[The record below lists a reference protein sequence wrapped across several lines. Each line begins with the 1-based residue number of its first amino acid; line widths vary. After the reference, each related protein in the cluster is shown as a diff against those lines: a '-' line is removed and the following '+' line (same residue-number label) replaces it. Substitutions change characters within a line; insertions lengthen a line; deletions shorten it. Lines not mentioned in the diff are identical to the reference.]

1 MISYLL
7 WRLRIRNRFA
17 LAWWAFC
24 NPDNLTML
32 RHEMQWAADHAM
44 DGHGAEPLSETA
56 KQQYHGSRCQWL
68 LERFLNLP
76 VR

>member
-1 MISYLL
+1 MN
-7 WRLRIRNRFA
+7 WRLRNRFA

-32 RHEMQWAADHAM
+32 RHEM
-44 DGHGAEPLSETA
+44 AESARCLPDARSYSDNRRI
-56 KQQYHGSRCQWL
+56 YHGVRCDRW